1 MRRKASL
8 ERLYNCRESLDRAI
22 SVAKLGEITD
32 DAKQI
37 FAKRKEQFI
46 AAMDDDLNTADGIAA
61 IFELVREL
69 NIMSADSNTSKE
81 QLIAGAELF
90 DELTGVLGLM
100 YNRDKK
106 SEIPQE
112 ILDLVE
118 QRAQA
123 RKEKN
128 FALADEIRDKISSMG
143 YIVEETRQG
152 TKITKK

>member
-1 MRRKASL
+1 
-8 ERLYNCRESLDRAI
+8 
-22 SVAKLGEITD
+22 
-32 DAKQI
+32 
-37 FAKRKEQFI
+37 
-46 AAMDDDLNTADGIAA
+46 
-61 IFELVREL
+61 
-69 NIMSADSNTSKE
+69 MSADSNTSKE